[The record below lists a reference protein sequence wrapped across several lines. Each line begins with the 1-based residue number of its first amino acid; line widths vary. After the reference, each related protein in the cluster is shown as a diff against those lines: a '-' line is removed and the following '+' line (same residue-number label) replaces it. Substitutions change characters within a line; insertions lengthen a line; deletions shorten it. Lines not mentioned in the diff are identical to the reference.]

1 MAFLILLFLV
11 LAAQP
16 LPWPESPLGWGH
28 RGSLLATAIAAAVP
42 VAVAWWL
49 ARRTRRRLLT
59 APADRERTLRS
70 YGRGR
75 LLHLVALVGVQFAAL
90 GLLGWGWAVRTACGA
105 DRPEDLPF
113 GGELLLIAPFL
124 AGLVLSWA
132 RFYSA
137 EQAISGSADP
147 ARGGPA
153 FGGRW
158 GYVLFLTRQYL
169 AVVGVPLGL
178 MVAVRGLQR
187 LDVGR
192 FDGAWFLLAPVGLVG
207 AALVLAP
214 WPLRVLLG
222 ARPLPAGPIRHRLEA
237 AAKRLRFR
245 YSDILLWDTRGGVAN
260 AMVAGP
266 LPWLRYVFLSDRLI
280 ADLTPAEVEAVFGH
294 EVGHV
299 RHGHLPFYAAFMGL
313 SVAALIG
320 VWVLLLQWLA
330 PGADP
335 AAAES
340 GWQRWEAIPQMVL
353 VGVYVFIVFGYLSR
367 RCERQADVYGCRAVS
382 CGSGG
387 CAGHAEDAA
396 LPAAGTGLCPTGI
409 RTFIAALDKVADVN
423 GISRRRPGWLNAWL
437 HGTIAQR
444 VAFLEGVIGDR
455 QAERR
460 FQRRLGLLK
469 WGLLAGLTLG
479 LVVLVA
485 GHWEEIRPLVWPA

>member
-28 RGSLLATAIAAAVP
+28 RGSLIATVVATALPIFGAG
-42 VAVAWWL
+42 WL
-49 ARRTRRRLLT
+49 ARRTRRRLL
-59 APADRERTLRS
+59 ADPADRERTLRS
-70 YGRGR
+70 YSRGR
-75 LLHLVALVGVQFAAL
+75 FIHLIALVGVQFAAL
-90 GLLGWGWAVRTACGA
+90 GLLGWGWAVRTGCGA

-113 GGELLLIAPFL
+113 GSELLLIAPFL
-124 AGLVLSWA
+124 VGLVLSWA
-132 RFYSA
+132 GFYAA
-137 EQAISGSADP
+137 EQTLSGSTRP
-147 ARGGPA
+147 

-158 GYVLFLTRQYL
+158 GYVAFLARQYL

-178 MVAVRGLQR
+178 MVAARGLQR
-187 LDVGR
+187 LDLGP

-214 WPLRVLLG
+214 WPLRLILG
-222 ARPLPAGPIRHRLEA
+222 ARPLPAGPLRGRLEVA
-237 AAKRLRFR
+237 ARRLGFR

-280 ADLTPAEVEAVFGH
+280 ADLSPAEVEAVFGH

-299 RHGHLPFYAAFMGL
+299 RHGHLLFYAAFMGL

-320 VWVLLLQWLA
+320 VWVLLLQWL
-330 PGADP
+330 DP
-335 AAAES
+335 AALTANGSPADEP
-340 GWQRWEAIPQMVL
+340 GWQRWEAIPQMLL
-353 VGVYVFIVFGYLSR
+353 VGTYVFIVFGFLSR

-382 CGSGG
+382 CGSGA
-387 CAGHAEDAA
+387 CAEHPADVP
-396 LPAAGTGLCPTGI
+396 LPAAGGGLCPTGI

-469 WGLLAGLTLG
+469 WGLLAGLTAG

-485 GHWEEIRPLVWPA
+485 GHWEAIRPLVWPA